1 MFEDDEDSLFG
12 SPPPSPVRGRSPAFP
27 AQAAQERGTGITQ
40 NVGAIALPGSHMSC
54 SELPADL
61 LALPFGGFST
71 REPPPSHALLVQKTS
86 QAQLPRVTSLV
97 PFSTSRPSS
106 RATGKRKPTKSQSA
120 TPRPA
125 PPPIPFPS
133 PDEPLPSNFLR
144 NQEALLGIAG
154 LVGNVKPTSLPQQT
168 IRGSTPSNPIIIEE
182 SDPAHQPH
190 ADPSQLTSIN
200 GEDAITSLIRQKNIF
215 PVLSS
220 IMKLLG
226 NSPAASTRPPSTHD
240 RASSRPCNEPAMT
253 APPPLK
259 RRKLTSVPAGAVEW
273 DVPYPFPEGEG
284 PEAYHATWERE
295 RARHLITQL
304 VESIKAASE
313 PSPLDV
319 DQVPPSSSQSSMRAS
334 ESSRRTLSPSPAPP
348 TTTNTS
354 QHIIPDCT
362 IDPALLAI
370 SVPPSVT
377 FNAFPPVPALVH
389 SPITSTNS
397 SDGALTP
404 PAYNDQ
410 GTSSQGSLMAEY
422 AHLLHV
428 NGVDSVAAAK
438 MLLQFAAKPAVP
450 SPVPPQIDI
459 SPAVLTPYPQN
470 ASSRFSPL
478 THLLPVSPQISRAP
492 SVQSTHRSTPA
503 VPRSVGFKAIHKE
516 DILQRAR
523 ERRRQIV
530 GEIERAKVELWET
543 SIEGGV
549 LGHLMKDSTLS

>member
-1 MFEDDEDSLFG
+1 MH
-12 SPPPSPVRGRSPAFP
+12 SP
-27 AQAAQERGTGITQ
+27 
-40 NVGAIALPGSHMSC
+40 
-54 SELPADL
+54 
-61 LALPFGGFST
+61 
-71 REPPPSHALLVQKTS
+71 LVQNTL
-86 QAQLPRVTSLV
+86 QAHLTQLPRVTSSV
-97 PFSTSRPSS
+97 PFSISRPSS
-106 RATGKRKPTKSQSA
+106 RATGKRKSTKSQSA

-125 PPPIPFPS
+125 PPPIPLPG
-133 PDEPLPSNFLR
+133 PDEPLPANFLR

-182 SDPAHQPH
+182 SDTARLPH
-190 ADPSQLTSIN
+190 ADPSQLTSVT

-220 IMKLLG
+220 IVKLLG

-240 RASSRPCNEPAMT
+240 RASSRPCSEPATT

-313 PSPLDV
+313 PSPLDD

-334 ESSRRTLSPSPAPP
+334 EPSRCTLSPSPVSP

-354 QHIIPDCT
+354 QHIISNCT

-370 SVPPSVT
+370 SVPSSVT
-377 FNAFPPVPALVH
+377 TYNAFSPVPALVH

-410 GTSSQGSLMAEY
+410 
-422 AHLLHV
+422 
-428 NGVDSVAAAK
+428 DSVVAAK
-438 MLLQFAAKPAVP
+438 MLLQFATKPAVP
-450 SPVPPQIDI
+450 PSAPLHIDI
-459 SPAVLTPYPQN
+459 SPTVLTPYPQT
-470 ASSRFSPL
+470 APSCFSPL
-478 THLLPVSPQISRAP
+478 THLPVSPHISRAP
-492 SVQSTHRSTPA
+492 SVQSTHKSTPA
-503 VPRSVGFKAIHKE
+503 ISRRAGFKAVHKE
-516 DILQRAR
+516 HILQRAR

-549 LGHLMKDSTLS
+549 LGHLMKDPTLS

>member
-1 MFEDDEDSLFG
+1 M
-12 SPPPSPVRGRSPAFP
+12 
-27 AQAAQERGTGITQ
+27 
-40 NVGAIALPGSHMSC
+40 
-54 SELPADL
+54 
-61 LALPFGGFST
+61 
-71 REPPPSHALLVQKTS
+71 
-86 QAQLPRVTSLV
+86 
-97 PFSTSRPSS
+97 
-106 RATGKRKPTKSQSA
+106 
-120 TPRPA
+120 
-125 PPPIPFPS
+125 
-133 PDEPLPSNFLR
+133 
-144 NQEALLGIAG
+144 LGIAG

-182 SDPAHQPH
+182 SDPARLPH

-215 PVLSS
+215 PVLSN
-220 IMKLLG
+220 IVRLLG
-226 NSPAASTRPPSTHD
+226 NSPAASTRPPSTHY
-240 RASSRPCNEPAMT
+240 RAYSRLCSEPAT
-253 APPPLK
+253 SAPPALK

-313 PSPLDV
+313 QSPLDV
-319 DQVPPSSSQSSMRAS
+319 DQLPPSSLQSSMRAS
-334 ESSRRTLSPSPAPP
+334 EPLRRTLSPSPAPP

-377 FNAFPPVPALVH
+377 CNAFPPVPALVH

-410 GTSSQGSLMAEY
+410 
-422 AHLLHV
+422 
-428 NGVDSVAAAK
+428 DSVAAAK

-450 SPVPPQIDI
+450 SPAPPQIDI
-459 SPAVLTPYPQN
+459 
-470 ASSRFSPL
+470 SRFSPL
-478 THLLPVSPQISRAP
+478 THLLSVSPQISRSP
-492 SVQSTHRSTPA
+492 SVQSTHKSTPA
-503 VPRSVGFKAIHKE
+503 VPRRVNFKAIHKE
-516 DILQRAR
+516 DILLRAR

-549 LGHLMKDSTLS
+549 LGHLMKDPTLS

>member
-1 MFEDDEDSLFG
+1 M
-12 SPPPSPVRGRSPAFP
+12 
-27 AQAAQERGTGITQ
+27 
-40 NVGAIALPGSHMSC
+40 
-54 SELPADL
+54 
-61 LALPFGGFST
+61 
-71 REPPPSHALLVQKTS
+71 
-86 QAQLPRVTSLV
+86 
-97 PFSTSRPSS
+97 
-106 RATGKRKPTKSQSA
+106 
-120 TPRPA
+120 
-125 PPPIPFPS
+125 
-133 PDEPLPSNFLR
+133 
-144 NQEALLGIAG
+144 
-154 LVGNVKPTSLPQQT
+154 KPTSLPQQT

-182 SDPAHQPH
+182 SDPAHLSH

-220 IMKLLG
+220 IVKLLG
-226 NSPAASTRPPSTHD
+226 NSPAVSTRPPSIHY
-240 RASSRPCNEPAMT
+240 RASSRPCSEPATT

-313 PSPLDV
+313 PSSLDV

-362 IDPALLAI
+362 IDPTLLAI

-410 GTSSQGSLMAEY
+410 
-422 AHLLHV
+422 
-428 NGVDSVAAAK
+428 DSVAAAK

-450 SPVPPQIDI
+450 SPAPPQIDI
-459 SPAVLTPYPQN
+459 SPAALTPYPQS

-492 SVQSTHRSTPA
+492 SVQSIHRSTPA
-503 VPRSVGFKAIHKE
+503 IPRSVGFKAIHKE

>member
-1 MFEDDEDSLFG
+1 MFEDDDDSLFG
-12 SPPPSPVRGRSPAFP
+12 SPPPSPARGRSPAFP

-71 REPPPSHALLVQKTS
+71 REPPPSHALPAKNALQTHLTQS
-86 QAQLPRVTSLV
+86 PL
-97 PFSTSRPSS
+97 STSRPSS
-106 RATGKRKPTKSQSA
+106 RATGKRKSTKSQSA

-125 PPPIPFPS
+125 APPIPLPG
-133 PDEPLPSNFLR
+133 PDDPLPSNFLR

-154 LVGNVKPTSLPQQT
+154 LVGNVKPTSLPQQSV
-168 IRGSTPSNPIIIEE
+168 RGSTPSNPIIIEE
-182 SDPAHQPH
+182 SD
-190 ADPSQLTSIN
+190 LTSVN
-200 GEDAITSLIRQKNIF
+200 GEDAINSLIRQKNIF

-220 IMKLLG
+220 IVKLLG
-226 NSPAASTRPPSTHD
+226 NSPAATTQPLFTND
-240 RASSRPCNEPAMT
+240 RASPRPCSEPTTT

-284 PEAYHATWERE
+284 PKAYHATWERE

-304 VESIKAASE
+304 VESIKTTFEFHHLRSHPLRACE
-313 PSPLDV
+313 PS
-319 DQVPPSSSQSSMRAS
+319 RH
-334 ESSRRTLSPSPAPP
+334 TSPSPVSP
-348 TTTNTS
+348 TTTNTF

-370 SVPPSVT
+370 SVPPSIT
-377 FNAFPPVPALVH
+377 YNASSPVPALVH
-389 SPITSTNS
+389 SPITSTDS

-410 GTSSQGSLMAEY
+410 GALP
-422 AHLLHV
+422 V
-428 NGVDSVAAAK
+428 
-438 MLLQFAAKPAVP
+438 
-450 SPVPPQIDI
+450 VPPPAPSHRDI
-459 SPAVLTPYPQN
+459 SPAVFTPYPQTTPSCF
-470 ASSRFSPL
+470 SSL
-478 THLLPVSPQISRAP
+478 THLQPVSPQISRSP
-492 SVQSTHRSTPA
+492 SVQSMCKPTPS
-503 VPRSVGFKAIHKE
+503 VPRRAGLKAVHKE
-516 DILQRAR
+516 DVLQRAR

-549 LGHLMKDSTLS
+549 LGHLMKDPLLS

>member
-1 MFEDDEDSLFG
+1 M
-12 SPPPSPVRGRSPAFP
+12 
-27 AQAAQERGTGITQ
+27 
-40 NVGAIALPGSHMSC
+40 
-54 SELPADL
+54 
-61 LALPFGGFST
+61 
-71 REPPPSHALLVQKTS
+71 
-86 QAQLPRVTSLV
+86 
-97 PFSTSRPSS
+97 
-106 RATGKRKPTKSQSA
+106 
-120 TPRPA
+120 
-125 PPPIPFPS
+125 
-133 PDEPLPSNFLR
+133 
-144 NQEALLGIAG
+144 
-154 LVGNVKPTSLPQQT
+154 KPTSLPQQT

-182 SDPAHQPH
+182 SDPAHEPH

-226 NSPAASTRPPSTHD
+226 NSPAASTRPSTHD
-240 RASSRPCNEPAMT
+240 RASSRPCNGPAMT

-410 GTSSQGSLMAEY
+410 
-422 AHLLHV
+422 
-428 NGVDSVAAAK
+428 DSVAAAK

-450 SPVPPQIDI
+450 SPAPPQIDI
-459 SPAVLTPYPQN
+459 SPAVLTPYPQS

>member
-1 MFEDDEDSLFG
+1 MTQSLIQPASCSMFEDDEDSLFG
-12 SPPPSPVRGRSPAFP
+12 SPPPSPARGRSPAFP
-27 AQAAQERGTGITQ
+27 AQAAQERGAGITQ

-61 LALPFGGFST
+61 LALPFGSFNT
-71 REPPPSHALLVQKTS
+71 REPPPSHALPVKSTL
-86 QAQLPRVTSLV
+86 QAPQSPRVASSV

-106 RATGKRKPTKSQSA
+106 RATGKRKTTKSQSA

-125 PPPIPFPS
+125 PPPIPFPG

-182 SDPAHQPH
+182 SDPTRLPH
-190 ADPSQLTSIN
+190 VDPSQLTS
-200 GEDAITSLIRQKNIF
+200 LIRQKTIF

-226 NSPAASTRPPSTHD
+226 NSPAASTQPLFTNDCP
-240 RASSRPCNEPAMT
+240 SSRQCSEPATT

-284 PEAYHATWERE
+284 PKAYHATWERE

-304 VESIKAASE
+304 VESIKAAFES
-313 PSPLDV
+313 SPLDD
-319 DQVPPSSSQSSMRAS
+319 DQVPPSSSQSSMRTS
-334 ESSRRTLSPSPAPP
+334 EPSRHTSSPSPVSP
-348 TTTNTS
+348 TTTNTF

-377 FNAFPPVPALVH
+377 YNASSPVPALVH
-389 SPITSTNS
+389 SPITSTES

-410 GTSSQGSLMAEY
+410 
-422 AHLLHV
+422 
-428 NGVDSVAAAK
+428 DSVAAAK
-438 MLLQFAAKPAVP
+438 MLLQFATRPVVP
-450 SPVPPQIDI
+450 SPAPSHIDI
-459 SPAVLTPYPQN
+459 SPAVLTSYPQTTP
-470 ASSRFSPL
+470 SCFSPL
-478 THLLPVSPQISRAP
+478 THLQSVSPQISRSP
-492 SVQSTHRSTPA
+492 SVQSMHKPTPS
-503 VPRSVGFKAIHKE
+503 VPRRAGFKAAHKE
-516 DILQRAR
+516 DILHRAR

-549 LGHLMKDSTLS
+549 LGHLMKDPTLS

>member
-1 MFEDDEDSLFG
+1 MDEDDEDSLFG

-71 REPPPSHALLVQKTS
+71 REPPSHAVLVQNTL
-86 QAQLPRVTSLV
+86 QAHLTQSPRVASSV

-106 RATGKRKPTKSQSA
+106 RAMGKRKATKSQAA

-125 PPPIPFPS
+125 PPPIPLPG
-133 PDEPLPSNFLR
+133 PNEPLPSNFLR

-154 LVGNVKPTSLPQQT
+154 LVGNVKPISLPQQT
-168 IRGSTPSNPIIIEE
+168 VRGSTPSNPIIIEE
-182 SDPAHQPH
+182 SDPTRLPH
-190 ADPSQLTSIN
+190 VDPNQLTSVN
-200 GEDAITSLIRQKNIF
+200 GEDAITSLIRQKNIY

-220 IMKLLG
+220 IVKLLG
-226 NSPAASTRPPSTHD
+226 NSLAASTQPPSTYD
-240 RASSRPCNEPAMT
+240 RASSHPCSEPATT

-295 RARHLITQL
+295 RVRHLISQL

-319 DQVPPSSSQSSMRAS
+319 DQVPPPSSQSSLRAS
-334 ESSRRTLSPSPAPP
+334 EPSRRTLSPSLISP
-348 TTTNTS
+348 TTTNTF
-354 QHIIPDCT
+354 QHIIPDST

-377 FNAFPPVPALVH
+377 YNAFSPVPALVH
-389 SPITSTNS
+389 SPITSTDS

-410 GTSSQGSLMAEY
+410 
-422 AHLLHV
+422 
-428 NGVDSVAAAK
+428 DSVTAAK
-438 MLLQFAAKPAVP
+438 MLLQFAANPT
-450 SPVPPQIDI
+450 VPPPTPSHIDI
-459 SPAVLTPYPQN
+459 SPAVLTPYPQT
-470 ASSRFSPL
+470 APSHFSSL
-478 THLLPVSPQISRAP
+478 TQPVSPQISRAP
-492 SVQSTHRSTPA
+492 SVQSTHKSTPV
-503 VPRSVGFKAIHKE
+503 VPRGAGFKAVHKE

-549 LGHLMKDSTLS
+549 LGHLMKDPTLS

>member
-1 MFEDDEDSLFG
+1 M
-12 SPPPSPVRGRSPAFP
+12 
-27 AQAAQERGTGITQ
+27 
-40 NVGAIALPGSHMSC
+40 
-54 SELPADL
+54 
-61 LALPFGGFST
+61 PFGGFNT
-71 REPPPSHALLVQKTS
+71 REPPPSHALPVKSTL
-86 QAQLPRVTSLV
+86 QAPQSPRVASSV

-106 RATGKRKPTKSQSA
+106 RATGKRKTTKSQSA

-125 PPPIPFPS
+125 PPPIPFPG

-182 SDPAHQPH
+182 SDLTRLPH
-190 ADPSQLTSIN
+190 VDPSQLTSVN

-220 IMKLLG
+220 IVKLLG
-226 NSPAASTRPPSTHD
+226 NSPAVSTQPLSTHD
-240 RASSRPCNEPAMT
+240 RASPRPCSEPATT

-304 VESIKAASE
+304 MESIKTAFES
-313 PSPLDV
+313 SSLDD
-319 DQVPPSSSQSSMRAS
+319 DQVTPSSSQSSMRAS
-334 ESSRRTLSPSPAPP
+334 EPSRHTPSPSPVSP
-348 TTTNTS
+348 TTTNTF

-377 FNAFPPVPALVH
+377 YNASSPVPALVH
-389 SPITSTNS
+389 SPITSTDS

-410 GTSSQGSLMAEY
+410 
-422 AHLLHV
+422 
-428 NGVDSVAAAK
+428 DSVAAAK
-438 MLLQFAAKPAVP
+438 MLLQFATRPVVP
-450 SPVPPQIDI
+450 SPPPSHIDI
-459 SPAVLTPYPQN
+459 SPAVLTSYPQTTPPCPT
-470 ASSRFSPL
+470 PL
-478 THLLPVSPQISRAP
+478 THLQPFSPQISRSS
-492 SVQSTHRSTPA
+492 SVQSMHKPTPS
-503 VPRSVGFKAIHKE
+503 VPRRAGFKAVHKD

-549 LGHLMKDSTLS
+549 LGHLMKDPTLS

>member
-1 MFEDDEDSLFG
+1 MFEDDDDSLFG
-12 SPPPSPVRGRSPAFP
+12 SPPPSPARGRSPAFP

-71 REPPPSHALLVQKTS
+71 REPPPSHALPAKNALQTHLTQS
-86 QAQLPRVTSLV
+86 PL
-97 PFSTSRPSS
+97 STSRPSS
-106 RATGKRKPTKSQSA
+106 RATGKRKSTKSQSA

-125 PPPIPFPS
+125 PPPIPLPG
-133 PDEPLPSNFLR
+133 PDDPLPSNFLR

-154 LVGNVKPTSLPQQT
+154 LVGNVKPTSLPQQSV
-168 IRGSTPSNPIIIEE
+168 RGSTPSNPIIIEE
-182 SDPAHQPH
+182 SDVTRPPH
-190 ADPSQLTSIN
+190 IDPSQLTSVN
-200 GEDAITSLIRQKNIF
+200 GEDAINSLIRQKNIF

-220 IMKLLG
+220 IVKLLG
-226 NSPAASTRPPSTHD
+226 NSPAATTQPLFTND
-240 RASSRPCNEPAMT
+240 RASPRPCSEPTTT

-284 PEAYHATWERE
+284 PKAYHATWERE

-304 VESIKAASE
+304 VESIKATFES
-313 PSPLDV
+313 SPLDG
-319 DQVPPSSSQSSMRAS
+319 DEVPPSSQSSMRAC
-334 ESSRRTLSPSPAPP
+334 EPSRHTSPSPVSP
-348 TTTNTS
+348 TTTNTF

-370 SVPPSVT
+370 SVPPSIT
-377 FNAFPPVPALVH
+377 YNASSPVPALVH
-389 SPITSTNS
+389 SPITSTDS

-410 GTSSQGSLMAEY
+410 GALSQGSWMAEY
-422 AHLLHV
+422 AHLFRA

-438 MLLQFAAKPAVP
+438 MLLQFATRPV
-450 SPVPPQIDI
+450 VPPPAPSHRDI
-459 SPAVLTPYPQN
+459 SPAVFTPYPQTTTSCF
-470 ASSRFSPL
+470 SSL
-478 THLLPVSPQISRAP
+478 THLQPVSPQISRSP
-492 SVQSTHRSTPA
+492 SVQSMCKPTPS
-503 VPRSVGFKAIHKE
+503 VPRRAGLKAVHKE
-516 DILQRAR
+516 DVLQRAR

-549 LGHLMKDSTLS
+549 LGHLMKDPLLS

>member
-1 MFEDDEDSLFG
+1 MPL
-12 SPPPSPVRGRSPAFP
+12 
-27 AQAAQERGTGITQ
+27 
-40 NVGAIALPGSHMSC
+40 
-54 SELPADL
+54 
-61 LALPFGGFST
+61 GGFST
-71 REPPPSHALLVQKTS
+71 REPPPSHALPVKNTL
-86 QAQLPRVTSLV
+86 QAHLTQSPCVASSV
-97 PFSTSRPSS
+97 PLSTSRPSS
-106 RATGKRKPTKSQSA
+106 RATGKRKSTKSQSA

-125 PPPIPFPS
+125 PPPIPFPG
-133 PDEPLPSNFLR
+133 PDEPVPSNFLR

-154 LVGNVKPTSLPQQT
+154 LVGNVKPTSLPQRT

-182 SDPAHQPH
+182 SDVTHPPDV
-190 ADPSQLTSIN
+190 DPSQLTSVN
-200 GEDAITSLIRQKNIF
+200 GEDPITSLIKHKNIF

-220 IMKLLG
+220 LVKLLG
-226 NSPAASTRPPSTHD
+226 NSQAASTQPLSTYD
-240 RASSRPCNEPAMT
+240 RASSRPCSEPATT

-304 VESIKAASE
+304 VESIKAASDS
-313 PSPLDV
+313 SPLDG
-319 DQVPPSSSQSSMRAS
+319 DQVPPSSQTSVHVSEPSRHTSS
-334 ESSRRTLSPSPAPP
+334 SSPISSA
-348 TTTNTS
+348 TTDTF

-377 FNAFPPVPALVH
+377 YNACSPVPVLVH
-389 SPITSTNS
+389 SPITSTDS

-410 GTSSQGSLMAEY
+410 
-422 AHLLHV
+422 
-428 NGVDSVAAAK
+428 DSVAAAK
-438 MLLQFAAKPAVP
+438 MLLQFAAKPV
-450 SPVPPQIDI
+450 VPPSHVDI
-459 SPAVLTPYPQN
+459 SPAVLTQYPQTT
-470 ASSRFSPL
+470 ASCFSPL
-478 THLLPVSPQISRAP
+478 MHLQSVSPQISRSP
-492 SVQSTHRSTPA
+492 SVQSMCKLTSSI
-503 VPRSVGFKAIHKE
+503 PRRAGFKALHKE

-549 LGHLMKDSTLS
+549 LGHLMKDPMLS

>member
-27 AQAAQERGTGITQ
+27 AQAAQERGTGITK

-86 QAQLPRVTSLV
+86 QAQLPRVTSPA
-97 PFSTSRPSS
+97 PFSISRPSS

-125 PPPIPFPS
+125 PPPIPFPG

-182 SDPAHQPH
+182 SDPARLPN

-215 PVLSS
+215 PVLSN
-220 IMKLLG
+220 IVKLLG
-226 NSPAASTRPPSTHD
+226 NSPAASTRPPSTHY
-240 RASSRPCNEPAMT
+240 RAYSRLCSEPAT
-253 APPPLK
+253 SAPPALK

-313 PSPLDV
+313 QSPLDV
-319 DQVPPSSSQSSMRAS
+319 DQLPPSSSQSSMRAS
-334 ESSRRTLSPSPAPP
+334 EPLRRTLSPSPAPP

-377 FNAFPPVPALVH
+377 SNAFSPVPALVH

-410 GTSSQGSLMAEY
+410 
-422 AHLLHV
+422 
-428 NGVDSVAAAK
+428 DSVAAAK

-450 SPVPPQIDI
+450 SPAPPQIDI
-459 SPAVLTPYPQN
+459 
-470 ASSRFSPL
+470 SRFSPL
-478 THLLPVSPQISRAP
+478 THLLPVSPQISRSP
-492 SVQSTHRSTPA
+492 SVQSTHKSTPA
-503 VPRSVGFKAIHKE
+503 VPRRVNFKAIHKE
-516 DILQRAR
+516 DILLRAR

-549 LGHLMKDSTLS
+549 LGHLMKDPTLS

>member
-61 LALPFGGFST
+61 LALPFGGFNT

-86 QAQLPRVTSLV
+86 QAQLPRVTSPA
-97 PFSTSRPSS
+97 PFSIFRPSS

-125 PPPIPFPS
+125 PPPIPFPG

-154 LVGNVKPTSLPQQT
+154 LVGNVKPTSLPQRT

-182 SDPAHQPH
+182 SDPARLPH

-215 PVLSS
+215 PVLSN
-220 IMKLLG
+220 IVKLLG
-226 NSPAASTRPPSTHD
+226 NSPAASTRPPSTHY
-240 RASSRPCNEPAMT
+240 RASSRLCSEPAT
-253 APPPLK
+253 SAPPALK

-319 DQVPPSSSQSSMRAS
+319 DQVPASSSQSSMRAS
-334 ESSRRTLSPSPAPP
+334 EPSRRTLSPSPAPP
-348 TTTNTS
+348 SATNTS

-377 FNAFPPVPALVH
+377 YNAFPPVPALVH

-410 GTSSQGSLMAEY
+410 GTSSLGSLMAEY
-422 AHLLHV
+422 AHLFLV

-450 SPVPPQIDI
+450 SPAPPQIDI
-459 SPAVLTPYPQN
+459 
-470 ASSRFSPL
+470 SRFSPL
-478 THLLPVSPQISRAP
+478 THLLPVSPQISRSP
-492 SVQSTHRSTPA
+492 SVQSMHKSTPA
-503 VPRSVGFKAIHKE
+503 VPRRVGFKEINKE
-516 DILQRAR
+516 DILQRAL

-549 LGHLMKDSTLS
+549 LGHLMKDPTLT

>member
-1 MFEDDEDSLFG
+1 M
-12 SPPPSPVRGRSPAFP
+12 
-27 AQAAQERGTGITQ
+27 
-40 NVGAIALPGSHMSC
+40 
-54 SELPADL
+54 
-61 LALPFGGFST
+61 
-71 REPPPSHALLVQKTS
+71 
-86 QAQLPRVTSLV
+86 
-97 PFSTSRPSS
+97 
-106 RATGKRKPTKSQSA
+106 GKRKTTKSQAA

-125 PPPIPFPS
+125 PPPIPLPG
-133 PDEPLPSNFLR
+133 PNEPLPSNFLR

-168 IRGSTPSNPIIIEE
+168 VRGSTPSNPIIIEE
-182 SDPAHQPH
+182 SDPTRLPYV
-190 ADPSQLTSIN
+190 DPNQFTSVN
-200 GEDAITSLIRQKNIF
+200 GEDAITSLIRQKNIY

-220 IMKLLG
+220 IVKLLG
-226 NSPAASTRPPSTHD
+226 NSSAASTQPPSTYD
-240 RASSRPCNEPAMT
+240 RASSRPCSEPATT

-295 RARHLITQL
+295 RVRHLISQL

-319 DQVPPSSSQSSMRAS
+319 DQVPPSSSQSSLRAS
-334 ESSRRTLSPSPAPP
+334 EPSRRTLSPSLASP
-348 TTTNTS
+348 TTTNTF
-354 QHIIPDCT
+354 QHIIPDST

-377 FNAFPPVPALVH
+377 YNAFSPVPALVH
-389 SPITSTNS
+389 SPITSTDS

-410 GTSSQGSLMAEY
+410 
-422 AHLLHV
+422 
-428 NGVDSVAAAK
+428 DSMTAAK
-438 MLLQFAAKPAVP
+438 MLLQFAAKPT
-450 SPVPPQIDI
+450 VPPPTPSHIDL
-459 SPAVLTPYPQN
+459 SPAVLTPYPQT
-470 ASSRFSPL
+470 ASSHFSSL
-478 THLLPVSPQISRAP
+478 TQPVSSQISRAL
-492 SVQSTHRSTPA
+492 SVQSTHKSTPV
-503 VPRSVGFKAIHKE
+503 VPRGAGFKAVHKE

-549 LGHLMKDSTLS
+549 LGHLMKDPTLS

>member
-1 MFEDDEDSLFG
+1 
-12 SPPPSPVRGRSPAFP
+12 
-27 AQAAQERGTGITQ
+27 
-40 NVGAIALPGSHMSC
+40 
-54 SELPADL
+54 
-61 LALPFGGFST
+61 
-71 REPPPSHALLVQKTS
+71 
-86 QAQLPRVTSLV
+86 
-97 PFSTSRPSS
+97 
-106 RATGKRKPTKSQSA
+106 
-120 TPRPA
+120 
-125 PPPIPFPS
+125 
-133 PDEPLPSNFLR
+133 
-144 NQEALLGIAG
+144 
-154 LVGNVKPTSLPQQT
+154 VKPTSLPQQT

-182 SDPAHQPH
+182 SDTTRLPH
-190 ADPSQLTSIN
+190 VDPGQLTS
-200 GEDAITSLIRQKNIF
+200 GEDAIASLIRQKNIF

-220 IMKLLG
+220 IVKLLG
-226 NSPAASTRPPSTHD
+226 SSPAASTPPPSTHL
-240 RASSRPCNEPAMT
+240 RASSRPCSEPATT

-259 RRKLTSVPAGAVEW
+259 RRKLTNVPAGAVEW

-284 PEAYHATWERE
+284 PKAYHATWERE

-313 PSPLDV
+313 PSLLDV

-334 ESSRRTLSPSPAPP
+334 EPSRRTLSPSPISP

-362 IDPALLAI
+362 IDPSLLAI

-377 FNAFPPVPALVH
+377 YNAFPPVPALVH

-410 GTSSQGSLMAEY
+410 
-422 AHLLHV
+422 
-428 NGVDSVAAAK
+428 DSVAAAK

-450 SPVPPQIDI
+450 PPAPSHIDML
-459 SPAVLTPYPQN
+459 PAVLMPYPQT
-470 ASSRFSPL
+470 APSRSSPL
-478 THLLPVSPQISRAP
+478 THMLSVSPQISRAP
-492 SVQSTHRSTPA
+492 SVQSTHKPAPA
-503 VPRSVGFKAIHKE
+503 VPRRVGFKAVHKE

-549 LGHLMKDSTLS
+549 LGHLMKDPTLS

>member
-1 MFEDDEDSLFG
+1 M
-12 SPPPSPVRGRSPAFP
+12 
-27 AQAAQERGTGITQ
+27 
-40 NVGAIALPGSHMSC
+40 
-54 SELPADL
+54 
-61 LALPFGGFST
+61 
-71 REPPPSHALLVQKTS
+71 
-86 QAQLPRVTSLV
+86 
-97 PFSTSRPSS
+97 
-106 RATGKRKPTKSQSA
+106 
-120 TPRPA
+120 
-125 PPPIPFPS
+125 
-133 PDEPLPSNFLR
+133 
-144 NQEALLGIAG
+144 LGIAG

-182 SDPAHQPH
+182 SDPARLPH

-215 PVLSS
+215 PVLSN
-220 IMKLLG
+220 IVRLLG
-226 NSPAASTRPPSTHD
+226 NSPAASTRPPSTHY
-240 RASSRPCNEPAMT
+240 RAYSRLCSEPAT
-253 APPPLK
+253 SAPPALK

-313 PSPLDV
+313 QSPLDV
-319 DQVPPSSSQSSMRAS
+319 DQLPPSSLQSSMRAS
-334 ESSRRTLSPSPAPP
+334 EPLRRTLSPSPAPP

-377 FNAFPPVPALVH
+377 SNAFSPVPALVH

-410 GTSSQGSLMAEY
+410 
-422 AHLLHV
+422 
-428 NGVDSVAAAK
+428 DSVAAAK

-450 SPVPPQIDI
+450 SPAPPQIDI
-459 SPAVLTPYPQN
+459 
-470 ASSRFSPL
+470 SRFSPL
-478 THLLPVSPQISRAP
+478 THLLPVSPQISRSP
-492 SVQSTHRSTPA
+492 SVQSTHKSTPA
-503 VPRSVGFKAIHKE
+503 VPRRVNFKAIHKE
-516 DILQRAR
+516 DILLRAR

-549 LGHLMKDSTLS
+549 LGHLMKDPTLS